1 MNFAISLFN
10 GESSMNLIQAKN
22 IFLTN
27 IIQQKNY
34 SAKTHQTYNYA
45 LDNLIKFFEEEYGGL
60 PNVQDIELD
69 DIRPFLGWLQDKGY
83 DRNSIRL
90 KSSAIRSF
98 FKFLYINE
106 YIQTNPTINLST
118 PKRKKT
124 LPNFLTEKE
133 VEQLLNQFD
142 ENINE
147 QLVKKLLIQLI
158 YSTGIRISEAL
169 SLKVSDIDANQNTLS
184 VIGKGNK
191 PRIVPF
197 GLLAR
202 KLILISITAFKLK
215 EKDYLF
221 QLENGKRISYSQA
234 YHIINSAMKG
244 ITETKQKSPHTLRHT
259 FATHLINNGADIRSV
274 GEMLGHSSLSSTQIY
289 THFSIDKL
297 REIYKNAHPK
307 S

>member
-1 MNFAISLFN
+1 
-10 GESSMNLIQAKN
+10 MNLIEAKN
-22 IFLTN
+22 KFLNYITH
-27 IIQQKNY
+27 QRNY
-34 SAKTHQTYNYA
+34 STKTYQTYDYA
-45 LDNLIKFFEEEYGGL
+45 IENLIKYFDDEYKSL

-69 DIRPFLGWLQDKGY
+69 NLRPFLGWLQDQGY

-98 FKFLYINE
+98 FKFLYIND
-106 YIQTNPTINLST
+106 YINKNPSVNLAT

-133 VEQLLNQFD
+133 IDNLLSQFD
-142 ENINE
+142 ENIDE
-147 QLVKKLLIQLI
+147 QLIKKTLIQLI
-158 YSTGIRISEAL
+158 YSTGLRISEAL
-169 SLKVSDIDANQNTLS
+169 SLKKSDIDFNQNTLS

-197 GLLAR
+197 GLNAKKCLS
-202 KLILISITAFKLK
+202 LLISKFKLSDDDFVFQNQQR
-215 EKDYLF
+215 EKLT
-221 QLENGKRISYSQA
+221 YSQA
-234 YHIINSAMKG
+234 YKIIHNAMKG
-244 ITETKQKSPHTLRHT
+244 VTDTKQKSPHTLRHT
-259 FATHLINNGADIRSV
+259 FATHLVNNGADIRSV

-297 REIYKNAHPK
+297 KEIYKNAHPK